1 MLRGSLRLP
10 AEALHD
16 WDADR
21 ILSVLPLLTRE
32 QLRDLVEPVSGSWV

>member
-1 MLRGSLRLP
+1 MLSGCFGIP

-32 QLRDLVEPVSGSWV
+32 QLRDLAEPVSGSCV